1 MGADSITSV
10 HSGRGANVVQQLAS
24 AGEPGAGDNP
34 GAGRRV
40 RYLRNE
46 AAPSAQRMILGNTL
60 RRQRTSLGMNQQEAA
75 YRLPGSSSKVSRIES
90 GHHQFKE
97 DDLAKFFRMYSI
109 TDPTEQERMLEVAA
123 AANEPAWWQPW
134 SWAAPKFLQA
144 VVSFEDMATRMR
156 SYEPLQLH
164 ALIQT
169 RAYSQAVIE
178 RGPGSRKERDALT
191 ELREERKAR
200 FSLLPEGK
208 RLIVIIDEVTL
219 RRPVGSPSVMR
230 EQLEH
235 LLNLSDDPRYAFRLA
250 ELGRYDLPV
259 DLGPTTI
266 FDFEGIL
273 PTLVYAE
280 GYDGGLIIQDE
291 KDVDNRS
298 KAFDALRVASL
309 APHPTARKISDIL
322 MRSYRR

>member
-1 MGADSITSV
+1 MGAKSITSV

-24 AGEPGAGDNP
+24 AGEPGAGDSP

-60 RRQRTSLGMNQQEAA
+60 RRQRTGLGMNQQEAA
-75 YRLPGSSSKVSRIES
+75 CGLPGSSSKVSRIES
-90 GHHQFKE
+90 GHHQFKAH
-97 DDLAKFFRMYSI
+97 DLANFFRLYNI
-109 TDPTEQERMLEVAA
+109 TDPAEQERMLEVAA
-123 AANEPAWWQPW
+123 AANEPTWWQPW
-134 SWAAPKFLQA
+134 SWAAPKFMQA
-144 VVSFEDMATRMR
+144 VVSFEDMASRIR

-164 ALIQT
+164 GLLQT
-169 RAYSQAVIE
+169 RAYSRAVID
-178 RGPGSRKERDALT
+178 RGPGTVKERDALA

-200 FSLLPEGK
+200 FSAVTEVK

-219 RRPVGSPSVMR
+219 RRPVGSKAVMS

-235 LLNLSDDPRYAFRLA
+235 LLNLSDDPRFVFRLA

-273 PTLVYAE
+273 PTIVYSE

-291 KDVDNRS
+291 KDVDIRV

-309 APHPTARKISDIL
+309 APRQTARKISDIL
-322 MRSYRR
+322 MHSYRR